1 MVLPEG
7 LEVSN
12 LFYFW
17 LSSTLERYMGDGVT
31 VEELEIFRNN
41 VFGISLSATGLSEVC
56 VGIIERGGWVGWY
69 TLIFFVSGK
78 YEFCRGHWRLR
89 CHTVVPTSTW

>member
-1 MVLPEG
+1 MLPEG

-31 VEELEIFRNN
+31 MEELEIFRNN
-41 VFGISLSATGLSEVC
+41 VFGISLSAAGLSEVC
-56 VGIIERGGWVGWY
+56 WA
-69 TLIFFVSGK
+69 L
-78 YEFCRGHWRLR
+78 
-89 CHTVVPTSTW
+89 